1 MLLLSSCLK
10 ILQKGTPHFMALDRA
25 RKAEKGPSRIQKA
38 RIELE
43 KEFKQKSCQDDI
55 SMTDAQIQAQDD
67 ADNAA

>member
-1 MLLLSSCLK
+1 
-10 ILQKGTPHFMALDRA
+10 MALDRA

-43 KEFKQKSCQDDI
+43 KEFKNKDYEDDI